1 MAASK
6 SVAFF
11 LDVYQETLRD
21 PELVCDNQA
30 DWRVASRLSGAESKF
45 DKEEFWQM
53 KAKDI
58 MIMDVV
64 SVSPD
69 HSVRHAA
76 RMMLDHRI
84 SGLPVID
91 DARRVVGIITEGDLM
106 RRSEFGARAL
116 APIDRHF
123 TTAENRAGAYVKSH
137 SWKVADVMTS
147 DPVKVDEE
155 TALPRIA
162 ALMAERGIKRVPVM
176 SGDHLVGIVSRAEL
190 LRVLITSKLD
200 ATAPGDDAI
209 RLSILTRLREDAG
222 VKGDELAL
230 TVADGLVHV
239 SGAVLSQS
247 ERDAVRVVA
256 EGVRGV
262 KGFFDHLSHA

>member
-1 MAASK
+1 
-6 SVAFF
+6 
-11 LDVYQETLRD
+11 
-21 PELVCDNQA
+21 
-30 DWRVASRLSGAESKF
+30 
-45 DKEEFWQM
+45 M
-53 KAKDI
+53 KAKDV
-58 MIMDVV
+58 MTVDVV

-76 RMMLDHRI
+76 RIMLDHRI

-91 DARRVVGIITEGDLM
+91 DDGRMVGIVTEGDLM
-106 RRSEFGARAL
+106 RRSELGVQAL
-116 APIDRHF
+116 ASVDRQF
-123 TTAENRAGAYVKSH
+123 NTEENNAGVYVKSH

-147 DPVKVDEE
+147 DPVKVDED
-155 TALPRIA
+155 TPLPRIA

-176 SGDHLVGIVSRAEL
+176 SGEHLVGIVSRAEL
-190 LRVLITSKLD
+190 LRVLITAKFD

-209 RLSILTRLREDAG
+209 QRSILTRLREDAG
-222 VKGDELAL
+222 FKGDELTL

-239 SGAVLSQS
+239 SGAVSSQS

-262 KGFFDHLSHA
+262 KGVFDHLSLA